1 LKTLLKTILFFLILF
16 LITYFSANYV
26 LRKLAIKAIATLQ
39 PRLEQ
44 KGIIVENFDYS
55 TVRMNS
61 FNSFVLSD
69 VDLDFYLNRK
79 MYGKES
85 FKAAFNAKTI
95 TIRFADFQNPSFFF
109 SFIDFSLFI
118 HANESDDRK
127 TFGKLENGYLKSR
140 IPLFLKTAEESAR
153 EILTEIKILFNE
165 NKTPMDFE
173 IEVDVFLGIDD
184 KEIKVRLFTERTG
197 SITYLKFND
206 ADIFEAAK
214 SFDLD
219 LSEKEAE
226 IIANYPSK
234 VPGMIKITRDAKKY
248 SEFEK
253 SKNKSFPEDAYRH
266 IYWSYHLTREFG
278 PDLAREITDAHE
290 TEIGNTEKE
299 HQMDYHNNEVARK
312 YAEEILST
320 DEIKNRVLNSP
331 EIIRDPNEVR

>member
-1 LKTLLKTILFFLILF
+1 M
-16 LITYFSANYV
+16 
-26 LRKLAIKAIATLQ
+26 AILQ

-55 TVRMNS
+55 SVRMNS
-61 FNSFVLSD
+61 FNSCALSD

-95 TIRFADFQNPSFFF
+95 TIRFADFRNPSFFF
-109 SFIDFSLFI
+109 SLSDFSLFI
-118 HANESDDRK
+118 HANEGDDRK
-127 TFGKLENGYLKSR
+127 TFGKLENGFLKTR
-140 IPLFLKTAEESAR
+140 IPLYLKTPEESAR

-173 IEVDVFLGIDD
+173 IEADVFLGIDD
-184 KEIKVRLFTERTG
+184 KEIKVRLFTDRIGT
-197 SITYLKFND
+197 ITYLKFND
-206 ADIFEAAK
+206 RDIFEAAK

-219 LSEKEAE
+219 LSVKEAE
-226 IIANYPSK
+226 IIANHPGK

-248 SEFEK
+248 SMFEK
-253 SKNKSFPEDAYRH
+253 SKHKTFPEDAYRH
-266 IYWSYHLTREFG
+266 IYWSYHLTRAFG
-278 PDLAREITDAHE
+278 PELAKEITDAHE

-299 HQMDYHNNEVARK
+299 HQMDYHNNEVARN
-312 YAEEILST
+312 YAKEILST
-320 DEIKNRVLNSP
+320 DEIINRVLHSP